1 MIVVVV
7 QSKVKPE
14 QADQALQAA
23 QEGLRRASLSQS
35 ARRQSRFFQS
45 RVDPASFLY
54 LGVWESREAYD
65 ALFGARQRSEVEL
78 SMPAPPQARY
88 YRILSTFERVLSPM
102 DIVVCQMVSGPPS
115 AGPPLRA
122 FFAELF
128 TRRHEAGSGLIL
140 SLTCEE
146 IDAPGNFL
154 LVSGWRSPEALAA
167 GVAAY
172 GSDFE
177 RHVAAAGATN
187 HRFLGQTRFDSLQP
201 RASIIGEPA

>member
-1 MIVVVV
+1 VIVVVV
-7 QSKVKPE
+7 QSKVEPE
-14 QADQALQAA
+14 QADQALQSA

-45 RVDPASFLY
+45 RVDPSSFLY

-65 ALFGARQRSEVEL
+65 ALFGARQRSDVEL
-78 SMPAPPQARY
+78 SMPEPPRSRY
-88 YRILSTFERVLSPM
+88 YRILATFERVLSPM

-115 AGPPLRA
+115 AGPPLRE
-122 FFAELF
+122 FFADLY
-128 TRRHEAGSGLIL
+128 TRRHEAGNGLVL
-140 SLTCEE
+140 SLTCQE

-154 LVSGWRSPEALAA
+154 LVSGWRSAEALAA

-177 RHVAAAGATN
+177 RHVAAAGAVN
-187 HRFLGQTRFDSLQP
+187 HRFLGQTRFDSLHP
-201 RASIIGEPA
+201 RTTDVSGSA